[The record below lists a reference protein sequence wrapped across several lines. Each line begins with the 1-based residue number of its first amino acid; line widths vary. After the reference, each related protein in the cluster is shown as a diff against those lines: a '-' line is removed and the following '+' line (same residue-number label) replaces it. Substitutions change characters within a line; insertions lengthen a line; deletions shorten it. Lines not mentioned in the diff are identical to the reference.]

1 MNPSLHPSLR
11 RIRVVARKELLHI
24 LRDPQTLVIVILMP
38 VIMMFLYGY
47 ALNADIREARVALE
61 GAASSAAGRDLAARL
76 DASPF
81 FEVTGT
87 IPPSA
92 EPLEIFREHPVRALL
107 RLPPR
112 LDADLRRPGGADVQ
126 IMVDGSDPGTG
137 NQMRAATEAAVR
149 GILFDH
155 LALEP
160 PRLLDARAVI
170 LYNPE
175 QRSALF
181 FVPGLMAV
189 ILLMISA
196 LLTSI
201 AITREKETGTLGQLL
216 ITPLRPREIMAGKLL
231 PYVVLACVD
240 GLLILTVGWLA
251 FGVRLAGDPLFL
263 AAASLVYVFTAL
275 CIGLLISTIAK
286 RQHHAML
293 MALGA
298 TLMPTVI
305 LSGFIF
311 PVSGMPVPLQALAQ
325 IIPATHYLQIVRG
338 VILKGVGLAEL
349 WQPLLILAGEG
360 LLLLGLS
367 IRKFKVKL

>member
-1 MNPSLHPSLR
+1 MNPSLKRVS
-11 RIRVVARKELLHI
+11 VVARKEFYHI

-38 VIMMFLYGY
+38 VLMMFLYGY
-47 ALNADIREARVALE
+47 ALNADIRDARVAVE
-61 GAASSAAGRDLAARL
+61 WTASSTAGREIVARL
-76 DASPF
+76 DASHF
-81 FEVTGT
+81 FAVPGT
-87 IPPSA
+87 VNPSA
-92 EPLEIFREHPVRALL
+92 DPLEVFRAHDTRALL
-107 RLPPR
+107 RLPPD
-112 LDADLRRPGGADVQ
+112 LDAALRRPGGADLQ
-126 IMVDGSDPGTG
+126 IIVDGSDPAVG
-137 NQMRAATEAAVR
+137 NAMRSATNAAVSQ
-149 GILFDH
+149 ILFDH
-155 LALEP
+155 LGMKP
-160 PRLLDARAVI
+160 PRILDARSVI

-231 PYVVLACVD
+231 PYVVLACLD

-251 FGVRLAGDPLFL
+251 FGVRIAGNPLFL
-263 AAASLVYVFTAL
+263 AGASLIYIFTAL
-275 CIGLLISTIAK
+275 CIGLFISTLAK

-311 PVSGMPVPLQALAQ
+311 PVSGMPVPLQFISQ

-338 VILKGVGLAEL
+338 VILKGVGIVQL
-349 WQPLLILAGEG
+349 WQPLLILTGQG

-367 IRKFKVKL
+367 IRKFRVKL